1 MLLRDFISEA
11 TDRLEALY
19 PAPEARSMVL
29 LLCQERLDVKSYT
42 HIVEP
47 QFQILPLEGGR
58 EPEEQLREDLER
70 LAAGEPIQ
78 YVLGYAEFYGRKF
91 KVDGRVLIPRP
102 ETELL
107 IAEALKF
114 ARTMQKAPRILDLCT
129 GSGCIAWTL
138 ALEIP
143 DAEVVAVD
151 ISEDALKVAEGQF
164 PEHTGRV
171 RFLKRNVLEEGAA
184 QDLGAFDI
192 IVSNPPYIMEKQKL
206 QMRPNVLEHE
216 PGLALFVPDEDPLLF
231 YRAIAG
237 IAARS
242 LSPSGLGLVE
252 INDCLGAETVDL
264 YVSGGFE
271 KVFVIKDFADRD
283 RLVAFSR
290 I

>member
-1 MLLRDFISEA
+1 
-11 TDRLEALY
+11 
-19 PAPEARSMVL
+19 
-29 LLCQERLDVKSYT
+29 
-42 HIVEP
+42 
-47 QFQILPLEGGR
+47 
-58 EPEEQLREDLER
+58 
-70 LAAGEPIQ
+70 
-78 YVLGYAEFYGRKF
+78 
-91 KVDGRVLIPRP
+91 PRP

-151 ISEDALKVAEGQF
+151 ISEDALEVAEGQF

-171 RFLKRNVLEEGAA
+171 RFLKRDVLEKDSVA
-184 QDLGAFDI
+184 DLGAFDI

-271 KVFVIKDFADRD
+271 KAFVIKDFADRD